1 MDALGMIATLH
12 GLRHT
17 HASRLITAGMDVLM
31 ITRRIG
37 HASPEI
43 TLRVYGD
50 LFSNTDAG
58 PADTTDA
65 TFSKV
70 SH

>member
-1 MDALGMIATLH
+1 MLH

-17 HASRLITAGMDVLM
+17 HASRLLAAGMDVLT
-31 ITRRIG
+31 ISRRIG

-43 TLRVYGD
+43 TLRAYGH
-50 LFSNTDAG
+50 LLSNSDAWA
-58 PADTTDA
+58 ADIMEA